1 VKREDLNQENLAA
14 LDQGIVNIERHL
26 RNITTHYGLPCVVS
40 VNHFTDDTDAEI
52 ALLKR
57 RIEALGGRFVVAHHW
72 AEGGKGAE
80 ALARTVVE
88 LAENFHGRH
97 QFVYADS
104 DTLQAKITAVATKI
118 YGAGQVTF
126 AEAAR
131 KQLEEWNADYGH
143 FPVCMAKTQM
153 SFSADPSVRG
163 APSGHTLNVREVRLA
178 NGAGFV
184 VAVCGDM
191 MTMPG
196 LPKVPSAERIDIDD
210 DGRVSGLF

>member
-1 VKREDLNQENLAA
+1 
-14 LDQGIVNIERHL
+14 
-26 RNITTHYGLPCVVS
+26 
-40 VNHFTDDTDAEI
+40 
-52 ALLKR
+52 
-57 RIEALGGRFVVAHHW
+57 
-72 AEGGKGAE
+72 
-80 ALARTVVE
+80 VVE

-97 QFVYADS
+97 RFVYPDS
-104 DTLQAKITAVATKI
+104 DTLQAKITAVATRI

-126 AEAAR
+126 ADAAR
-131 KQLEEWNADYGH
+131 KQLQAWNPDYGH

-184 VAVCGDM
+184 VAICGDM

-196 LPKVPSAERIDIDD
+196 LPAVPAAERIDIDD
-210 DGRVSGLF
+210 EGQVSGLF

>member
-1 VKREDLNQENLAA
+1 
-14 LDQGIVNIERHL
+14 
-26 RNITTHYGLPCVVS
+26 VS
-40 VNHFTDDTDAEI
+40 VNHFTADTDAEV
-52 ALLKR
+52 ALLKG
-57 RIEALGGRFVVAHHW
+57 RIEALGARFVVARHW
-72 AEGGKGAE
+72 AEGSRGAE

-88 LAENFHGRH
+88 LTENFHGRH
-97 QFVYADS
+97 QFVYPDS
-104 DTLQAKITAVATKI
+104 DTLQAKINAVATKI

-126 AEAAR
+126 TEAAR
-131 KQLEEWNADYGH
+131 KQLDEWNADYGH

-153 SFSADPSVRG
+153 SFSADPAVRG

-196 LPKVPSAERIDIDD
+196 LPAVPAAERIDIDD

>member
-1 VKREDLNQENLAA
+1 M
-14 LDQGIVNIERHL
+14 
-26 RNITTHYGLPCVVS
+26 
-40 VNHFTDDTDAEI
+40 
-52 ALLKR
+52 
-57 RIEALGGRFVVAHHW
+57 
-72 AEGGKGAE
+72 
-80 ALARTVVE
+80 
-88 LAENFHGRH
+88 
-97 QFVYADS
+97 
-104 DTLQAKITAVATKI
+104 QAKITAVATKI

-126 AEAAR
+126 TEAAR
-131 KQLEEWNADYGH
+131 NQLDEWNADYGH

-196 LPKVPSAERIDIDD
+196 LPAVPAAERIDIDD